1 MKRRLVAWRPPELHS
16 ERGYLKL
23 YLDHVTQVDTGAELD
38 FLAHGSRT
46 EVPREIR

>member
-1 MKRRLVAWRPPELHS
+1 MKRRLVAWRPPVLHF

-38 FLAHGSRT
+38 FLVGGSGT